1 VDIDGGNRNPGTRT
15 ILWNKKGGECD
26 NQQWYSDP
34 PTGTIRSKMHDF
46 CLTAEGQVVVKPF
59 QPGDPNQQLEW
70 ADTVIRNK
78 HTPNKCLE
86 VSGGGPGSSL
96 ALRDYNGNP
105 NQVFAFELVPAGGA
119 PGHPQAQAQQGP
131 KRLFHIVSDLN
142 GKVLD
147 IKQGNTGPGT
157 QVLMW
162 SKHGSNAKN
171 QLWYTDGQGH
181 VLSALNDMAFI
192 SESSGDTIKMKPPS
206 GDPREQWYVD
216 GQKIVNRAGLCLDI
230 RGAAT
235 HDGADV
241 LSYKY
246 GGGSNQHWKLQYV

>member
-1 VDIDGGNRNPGTRT
+1 V
-15 ILWNKKGGECD
+15 ILWNKKGGDCD

-34 PTGTIRSKMHDF
+34 PSGTIRSKMHDF

-78 HTPNKCLE
+78 TQPNKCLE
-86 VSGGGPGSSL
+86 VSGGGAGDPVG
-96 ALRDYNGNP
+96 LRDYNGNP
-105 NQVFAFELVPAGGA
+105 NQVLAFELVAAGGGPGGFA
-119 PGHPQAQAQQGP
+119 PPPAQ
-131 KRLFHIVSDLN
+131 KRLFFIVSDLN

-147 IKQGNTGPGT
+147 IKQGDAAPGT

-162 SKHGSNAKN
+162 SKHGGSPKN

-181 VLSALNDMAFI
+181 ILSALNDMAFI
-192 SESSGDTIKMKPPS
+192 SQSSGDNIKMKRPS
-206 GDPREQWYVD
+206 GDPHEQWYFE
-216 GQKIVNRAGLCLDI
+216 GQKIMNRSGLCLDI
-230 RGAAT
+230 REGGK

-246 GGGSNQHWKLQYV
+246 SGSTNQHWKQQFV